1 MLGMIKRDLI
11 LMFSSKQE
19 RLFFLL
25 YIPFLMLIVDSY
37 DPKYLYLVIL
47 ITYTYLTSITPFS
60 YDVSSKAS
68 YIMNSLPI
76 SRREIV
82 VYKYLSVFVY
92 FVLTIVYAG
101 VYLWIINKIGIKNV
115 DYFNFEMI
123 KTAIPIILISISI
136 VFPAY
141 LRFEPKIAQIIHMV
155 VFMTFFIGIVNL
167 ANLGDSSIAAYFELI
182 SKEIYILLI
191 SIAIYILSLLFSM
204 KVYKRRDL

>member
-11 LMFSSKQE
+11 LMLSSKRE
-19 RLFFLL
+19 RLFLLL
-25 YIPFLMLIVDSY
+25 YIPFLILIVDSY
-37 DPKYLYLVIL
+37 DPRYLYLVIL
-47 ITYTYLTSITPFS
+47 ITYTYLISITPFS
-60 YDVSSKAS
+60 YDVSSKTS

-92 FVLTIVYAG
+92 FVLTVVYAG
-101 VYLWIINKIGIKNV
+101 VYLWIINTLGIKNV

-123 KTAIPIILISISI
+123 KTAIPIIFISLSI

-167 ANLGDSSIAAYFELI
+167 ASLGDSSMVAYFELI

-191 SIAIYILSLLFSM
+191 SVVMYILSLLFSM
-204 KVYKRRDL
+204 KIYERRDL